1 MKVRAVKPSGL
12 AYAAPA
18 LALLLLCGLPTVFP
32 NRTITDP
39 TMRTRQQSVAL
50 AIENAPYRIGQW
62 IGKDIEV
69 PPAATKLLRPNAIL
83 SRHYR
88 RMSDDLELDLLLVH
102 CSDAR
107 DMGGHHPPICYPSSG
122 WSAMHP
128 GTDRETNLTV
138 AGQAIPVSVYEFRR
152 MEDDLREVRV
162 RIFNVFILPNGE
174 LTTDIGR
181 VNRLRERLAFA
192 TAGIAQLQVVT
203 SADLD
208 EERAIPAAGEI
219 LTGISEILTE
229 LRVLNGGDNVRE
241 NR

>member
-1 MKVRAVKPSGL
+1 MKVRSKKPFGL

-18 LALLLLCGLPTVFP
+18 LALLLLCVLPLVFP
-32 NRTITDP
+32 NRTITDA
-39 TMRTRQQSVAL
+39 TTRARQQSVAL
-50 AIENAPYRIGQW
+50 AIANAPYRIGQW
-62 IGKDIEV
+62 VGKDIEV

-83 SRHYR
+83 SRRYR
-88 RMSDDLELDLLLVH
+88 RMSDDLVLDLLLVH

-107 DMGGHHPPICYPSSG
+107 DMGGHYPPNCYPSSG

-128 GTDRETNLTV
+128 GTDRETNLTI
-138 AGQAIPVSVYEFRR
+138 AGQAIPVRVYEFQR
-152 MEDDLREVRV
+152 MQDDLREVRV

-174 LTTDIGR
+174 LTTDIGQ

-192 TAGIAQLQVVT
+192 AAGIAQLQIVM

-208 EERAIPAAGEI
+208 EERAIPAASEI
-219 LTGISEILTE
+219 LTGMSEILKE
-229 LRVLNGGDNVRE
+229 LRVLTGGDNVQD